1 MTGRPG
7 NARAPAVYRVAPL
20 PPPGPDPDA
29 DPGTR
34 PPRLALLEA
43 ALVLADEPLA
53 ARQLAAAV
61 GVADGDIRP
70 LIDQLQALYE
80 MDQTAFLIHEL
91 AGGFQLLTRPVYHPW
106 LTRLRRSGHDLRL
119 TPANLETLAVVAYK
133 QPVTRADVEAVR
145 GVAATEALRV
155 LMEKGLVRPA
165 GRQASLGR
173 PQLYATTKTF
183 LQAFGLNTLADL
195 PAAGVL
201 PAPAAPSAPSGPGRV
216 PAGAA

>member
-1 MTGRPG
+1 MSGRPG
-7 NARAPAVYRVAPL
+7 NVRAPAVYRVAPL

-34 PPRLALLEA
+34 TVRVALLEA
-43 ALVLADEPLA
+43 ALMLADEPLA

-61 GVADGDIRP
+61 GVDDAAVRP

-80 MDQTAFLIHEL
+80 ADQTAFHVHEL
-91 AGGFQLLTRPVYHPW
+91 AGGFQLLTRPIYHPW

-173 PQLYATTKTF
+173 PQLYATTKKF

-195 PAAGVL
+195 PDAGVL
-201 PAPAAPSAPSGPGRV
+201 PAPVAPPAAARV
-216 PAGAA
+216 PAGTL